1 MAFQAKYA
9 RRRRNAFLAA
19 IALALLFIIVVV
31 LIIVGISKRSGGN
44 SGDANVPV
52 VTTPGTLPTPD
63 GTGLV
68 PDITPSDDPN
78 NTSGPSPSS
87 TAAGT
92 RMYITGDGVNVREE
106 PSTAQGVK
114 VLTKLTKGT
123 AVTAYELSG
132 DFYQVKLSSG
142 DIGYVSKNYLSTTS
156 PANDPTPSASPT
168 ATPNTSNGKTMYVT
182 GDSVNVRSMPSSS
195 GNKLTSLKKGAQVT
209 AYENKNGWYYIQY
222 QSGKYGYISAS
233 YLTADAPS
241 TATPTP
247 TPTPTPTKPPTPSS
261 WLDIG
266 LPQEVIANFGTSVST
281 QAAYLAQTKVGQTV
295 SPRTI
300 DAHTYYRIEK
310 NDGSD
315 YYIAIETGND
325 EAKAYIYES
334 LDHIP
339 GRPVT

>member
-19 IALALLFIIVVV
+19 IALALLFIIVVI

-92 RMYITGDGVNVREE
+92 RMYITGDGVNVRKEA
-106 PSTAQGVK
+106 STSSEKITTLA
-114 VLTKLTKGT
+114 KGT

-182 GDSVNVRSMPSSS
+182 GDSVNVRSTPSSS
-195 GNKLTSLKKGAQVT
+195 GSKLTSLKKGAQVT

-247 TPTPTPTKPPTPSS
+247 TPTPTKPPTPSS

-295 SPRTI
+295 SKGEYAGHDFYAI
-300 DAHTYYRIEK
+300 KK
-310 NDGSD
+310 NDGD
-315 YYIAIETGND
+315 TYYIAIETGND
-325 EAKAYIYES
+325 DAKAYIYTS

-339 GRPVT
+339 GRPET

>member
-1 MAFQAKYA
+1 MASQAKYA

-19 IALALLFIIVVV
+19 IALALLFIIVVI

-92 RMYITGDGVNVREE
+92 RMYITGDGVNVRKE
-106 PSTAQGVK
+106 PSTSSEKITTLA
-114 VLTKLTKGT
+114 KGT

-182 GDSVNVRSMPSSS
+182 GDSVNVRSTPSSS
-195 GNKLTSLKKGAQVT
+195 GSKLTSLKKGAQVT

-222 QSGKYGYISAS
+222 QSGKFGYISAS

-241 TATPTP
+241 TATP

-295 SPRTI
+295 SKGEYAGHDFYAI
-300 DAHTYYRIEK
+300 KK
-310 NDGSD
+310 NDGD
-315 YYIAIETGND
+315 TYYIAIETGND
-325 EAKAYIYES
+325 DAKAYIYTS

-339 GRPVT
+339 GRPET